1 MKTRQVKHKGLI
13 LFVCTWVIC
22 GYALLSFRPTVAQAR
37 TGSATLGAILA
48 DGSGQVIYKKNAGR
62 PFIPASILKILTGLT
77 AFDVLGVSYRFPTL
91 FYFDD
96 TTKNLY
102 VKGFGDPLFISEVI
116 QQFCRQ
122 ILQTYQI
129 KRINRII
136 IDDSYFSKEITIPG
150 KGASLNP
157 YDATVGALSA
167 NFNTIMF
174 TRSAGHTFISAEPQT
189 PLLPVFLPEIRQT
202 GLTEGRIILSPEKSR
217 IYPGLLIG
225 HFLKSKG
232 IDLSGRVEIGVF
244 PQKTD
249 MVSHTFHSPFELT
262 AVVQKLLKYSNNFM
276 ANQLVLAMGAKEHQA
291 PATLE
296 KGVASV
302 KRFAEQKLSLTG
314 PILTEGSG
322 LSRENRITPEQMLA
336 VLFAFKPYYE
346 LLNKQGTDHYK
357 TGTLTGIR
365 TRAGYFSGKDHRL
378 YPYVIMTQNDHN
390 AYHRVYEKLRKM
402 VDTHSS
408 KNSST
413 P

>member
-1 MKTRQVKHKGLI
+1 MKIRQIKYRGLI

-22 GYALLSFRPTVAQAR
+22 GYALPFRPAVAHAR

-48 DGSGQVIYKKNAGR
+48 DGSGQVIYKKNADR
-62 PFIPASILKILTGLT
+62 PFIPASILKILTGLA
-77 AFDVLGVSYRFPTL
+77 AFDVLGASYRFPTL

-96 TTKNLY
+96 TTKNFY

-122 ILQTYQI
+122 TLQTYQI

-136 IDDSYFSKEITIPG
+136 VDDSYFSKKITIPG

-174 TRSAGHTFISAEPQT
+174 TRSSGHTFISAEPQT
-189 PLLPVFLPEIRQT
+189 PLLPVFLKEIRQT
-202 GLTEGRIILSPEKSR
+202 GLTQGRIVLSPEKSR
-217 IYPGLLIG
+217 IYAGLLIEY
-225 HFLKSKG
+225 FLTTKG
-232 IDLSGRVEIGVF
+232 IDILNPVRLGDF
-244 PQKTD
+244 PEKTD
-249 MVSHTFHSPFELT
+249 WVSHTFYSPFGLT
-262 AVVQKLLKYSNNFM
+262 EVVQKLLKYSNNFM

-302 KRFAEQKLSLTG
+302 KRFAEQKLNLTG

-390 AYHRVYEKLRKM
+390 AYHRAYKKLKQL
-402 VDTHSS
+402 VDTHS
-408 KNSST
+408 
-413 P
+413 